1 MNGIEALISQHGSL
15 IIKQKKEWI
24 EIFSGFETKN
34 NYSITTESGEEIGY
48 IVEEGSGFLKIL
60 RRFFFRSHRPFEIT
74 VLNKEGHR
82 VLKLHRKFFFFFS
95 DLHVEFEE
103 KKYGSI
109 HRRFSFL
116 TKKYSILDSNDN
128 EIFKLRSPFWKIWT
142 FPIFNLKSQE
152 VGVITKK
159 WQGLIKEAFTDSDA
173 FLIRFSKDLDVEDK
187 ILLFCSGISVD
198 FDFFENNQGSSS
210 LLDFLGH

>member
-1 MNGIEALISQHGSL
+1 MNGIESLISEHESF

-34 NYSITTESGEEIGY
+34 NYSITTEEGKEIGY
-48 IVEEGSGFLKIL
+48 IMEEGSGFLRIL
-60 RRFFFRSHRPFEIT
+60 KRFFLRSHRPFEIT
-74 VLNKEGHR
+74 VLNQEGHR
-82 VLKLHRKFFFFFS
+82 VLKLHRNFFFFFS
-95 DLHVEFEE
+95 DLYVEFEN

-109 HRRFSFL
+109 HRRFSLF
-116 TKKYSILDSNDN
+116 TKKYSIQNNKSQ

-142 FPIFNLKSQE
+142 FPIYNNNSQQ

-173 FLIRFSKDLDVEDK
+173 FLIKLNQEMSVEEK

-210 LLDFLGH
+210 LLDFVGN

>member
-1 MNGIEALISQHGSL
+1 MNGIEALISQHDSF

-34 NYSITTESGEEIGY
+34 NYSITTESGDEIGY
-48 IVEEGSGFLKIL
+48 IMEEGSGFLRIL
-60 RRFFFRSHRPFEIT
+60 KRFFLRSHRPFEIT
-74 VLNKEGHR
+74 VLNKEGNR

-95 DLHVEFEE
+95 DLYVEFDS

-109 HRRFSFL
+109 HRRFALFS
-116 TKKYSILDSNDN
+116 KRYSILDKESH
-128 EIFKLRSPFWKIWT
+128 EIFKLKSPFWRIWT
-142 FPIFNLKSQE
+142 FPIYNHQAQE

-173 FLIRFSKDLDVEDK
+173 FLIKLNHQMTIEEK